1 MSNNLFRNESLDNLH
16 TPGQIND
23 FVKVTTPPLY
33 IVLMAMTICSVV
45 ACLWVTL
52 GTVTEHVQSV
62 AVVFPHATPNRIYSP
77 KNGTVAQLLA
87 SKGSNVGVGTPL
99 LVVRHDNTSDTLL
112 SNVNGRLINIKN
124 VDDTFR
130 GYETLAEII
139 PDAKS
144 ALNTELITY
153 VEYKDLRSLKPG
165 LEVQVTPV
173 DLHRE
178 DYGYIRGHITSVNHF
193 PAGYI
198 KNLKVRTNTSKT
210 TKGGDYSALLIGR
223 MVNGKIEN
231 VDVQGTVEGTAHVG
245 GVVAISSGNQI
256 PQVHHIEHCSL
267 ILKYYTEILVTVQV
281 LRGFSFPAQDAQP

>member
-1 MSNNLFRNESLDNLH
+1 MNNNLFRNESLDNLH

-45 ACLWVTL
+45 ACLWVAF

-62 AVVFPHATPNRIYSP
+62 AVVFPHATPNRIYIA
-77 KNGTVAQLLA
+77 KDGTVAQVIA
-87 SKGSNVGVGTPL
+87 AKGSNVGKGSPL
-99 LVVRHDNTSDTLL
+99 LVVRHDHTRDTLY

-139 PDAKS
+139 PDTKS
-144 ALNTELITY
+144 AVNTELITF

-193 PAGYI
+193 PTSIDEAKRESSVRNFVDNIFPTQTAYEVRLVVDRNKDNPRQLDWSRQQSSDI
-198 KNLKVRTNTSKT
+198 RLSSMSFCNVQIITDRKPVYRVIFKN
-210 TKGGDYSALLIGR
+210 
-223 MVNGKIEN
+223 
-231 VDVQGTVEGTAHVG
+231 
-245 GVVAISSGNQI
+245 
-256 PQVHHIEHCSL
+256 
-267 ILKYYTEILVTVQV
+267 
-281 LRGFSFPAQDAQP
+281 

>member
-1 MSNNLFRNESLDNLH
+1 MNNNLFRNESLDNLH

-45 ACLWVTL
+45 ACLWVAF

-62 AVVFPHATPNRIYSP
+62 AVVFPHATPNRIYSATD
-77 KNGTVAQLLA
+77 GTVAHVIA
-87 SKGSNVGVGTPL
+87 SKGSNVGKGSPL
-99 LVVRHDNTSDTLL
+99 LVVRHDHTRDTLY

-124 VDDTFR
+124 VDYTFR

-139 PDAKS
+139 PDTKS
-144 ALNTELITY
+144 DLNSELITF

-178 DYGYIRGHITSVNHF
+178 DYGYIRGHITSVKHF
-193 PAGYI
+193 PTSIDEAKKESSARNFVDNIFPTQTAYEVRLVVNRNKDNPHQLDWSRQQSCDI
-198 KNLKVRTNTSKT
+198 RLSSMSFCNVQIITDRKPVYRVIFKN
-210 TKGGDYSALLIGR
+210 
-223 MVNGKIEN
+223 
-231 VDVQGTVEGTAHVG
+231 
-245 GVVAISSGNQI
+245 
-256 PQVHHIEHCSL
+256 
-267 ILKYYTEILVTVQV
+267 
-281 LRGFSFPAQDAQP
+281 